1 MSFWET
7 VPWFMPGLLASIGVG
22 LGANRRVAAVLTV
35 SRALAMAGIVSLGM
49 IVSATFSPLRQAI
62 ESGATS
68 GGACDL
74 SRVALVPLAELMAV
88 SQNDSLLNVVL
99 FVPLGVVVGLAPR
112 TTRKAAF
119 ILAAGLLPFVI
130 ESTQLLVPAL
140 ARACESADVFD
151 NLTGLALGLVT
162 GSILRRFGS

>member
-1 MSFWET
+1 M
-7 VPWFMPGLLASIGVG
+7 SIGVG
-22 LGANRRVAAVLTV
+22 LVANRRLAAALTV
-35 SRALAMAGIVSLGM
+35 SRAHATAGIWSLGM

-68 GGACDL
+68 SGACDL
-74 SRVALVPLAELMAV
+74 SRVALVSFAELMAV

-112 TTRKAAF
+112 TTGKAAC
-119 ILAAGLLPFVI
+119 IVAAALLPFVI

-140 ARACESADVFD
+140 ARACESADVCD
-151 NLTGLALGLVT
+151 NSTGLALGLVA
-162 GSILRRFGS
+162 GSMLRRVGS

>member
-1 MSFWET
+1 M
-7 VPWFMPGLLASIGVG
+7 
-22 LGANRRVAAVLTV
+22 
-35 SRALAMAGIVSLGM
+35 
-49 IVSATFSPLRQAI
+49 
-62 ESGATS
+62 
-68 GGACDL
+68 
-74 SRVALVPLAELMAV
+74 PLAELMAV

-151 NLTGLALGLVT
+151 NLTGLTLGLVT